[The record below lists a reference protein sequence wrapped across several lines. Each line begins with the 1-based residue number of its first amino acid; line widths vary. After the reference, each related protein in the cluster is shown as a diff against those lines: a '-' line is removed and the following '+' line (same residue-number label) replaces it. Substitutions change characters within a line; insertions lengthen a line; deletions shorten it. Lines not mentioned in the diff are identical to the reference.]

1 MDTVTEADLMPPEET
16 EDEFVS
22 SDDMFKDDGL

>member
-16 EDEFVS
+16 GDEFVS
-22 SDDMFKDDGL
+22 SDDMLKDDGL